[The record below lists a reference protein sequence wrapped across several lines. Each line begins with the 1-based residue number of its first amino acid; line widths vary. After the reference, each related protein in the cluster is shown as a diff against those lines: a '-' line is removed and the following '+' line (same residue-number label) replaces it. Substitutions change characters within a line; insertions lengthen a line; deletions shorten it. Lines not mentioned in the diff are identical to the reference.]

1 MILFYVLI
9 FWYWFGFVK
18 MKKLLFL
25 TPLLNFSH
33 IALHPVSKSEASLRG
48 SHGGTFRYPLDR
60 KASQKWVQYGQALTL
75 QNCYFY
81 YYYYY
86 FRLGKNLLIRALS
99 EPDAESLLTSS
110 SSTEMQI
117 WHLIHGWLENALF

>member
-1 MILFYVLI
+1 MLYQLSQPSTLRQHFPNFIFAQSRKLTIKGKANKQTKKEDDLILCLN

-33 IALHPVSKSEASLRG
+33 IALHPISKSEASLRG
-48 SHGGTFRYPLDR
+48 SHGGTFGYPLDR
-60 KASQKWVQYGQALTL
+60 KASQQWVLYGQALTL

-81 YYYYY
+81 Y
-86 FRLGKNLLIRALS
+86 F
-99 EPDAESLLTSS
+99 
-110 SSTEMQI
+110 
-117 WHLIHGWLENALF
+117 FFF